1 MATMM
6 RTALVRI
13 SNNVH
18 RIIRED
24 DWSSQKDFAANL
36 RGNGYRVLKIWNG
49 YISDDEVSDWQWLN
63 RNPRDDNHTDTNT
76 DTDVDVDAEQAQADN
91 NIFEE
96 VSAITATAKFEVG
109 KTYFVNFGNQPC
121 TVEVTN
127 RTQDK
132 LTVIIYG
139 NVRQFVIHGTPLGE
153 YINVYFRS
161 ITPSRILAA
170 NEFKPETSNDLDDDT
185 EQLHDDC
192 NGNDAKH
199 ASQDG
204 ISEMLYRRYK
214 ALRRELEYSRGRD
227 GKPYWF
233 SYGSRISTRRAE
245 EILAKYGFTVAT
257 YLGNL
262 GAFEDMQWQMA
273 MLTVNVKRK
282 IKHDRRRLDNDN
294 VFDLIPN
301 VDELNNVDDAKNTN
315 DAWWQAHEEERKQ
328 HMERRLRSR
337 RKIEVVR
344 APDVKTIINT
354 IDRLNYLHCTF
365 SYQSSAFDGVV
376 EYRHFYAYNQHRN
389 LEPLA
394 IDEIIAN
401 GRLAAVRFSNY
412 FRNIFVDFVLTDF
425 TPDHSGFD
433 NIINVDMTNSI
444 RYTIK
449 PSHAVCTTGIR
460 ANATA

>member
-63 RNPRDDNHTDTNT
+63 RNPRDDNHIDTNT
-76 DTDVDVDAEQAQADN
+76 DADVDAEQAQADN
-91 NIFEE
+91 NISEE
-96 VSAITATAKFEVG
+96 SAITATAKFEVG

-132 LTVIIYG
+132 LTVIIHG

-153 YINVYFRS
+153 YINVYIRS
-161 ITPSRILAA
+161 ITPSRILAV

-185 EQLHDDC
+185 VPSAAD
-192 NGNDAKH
+192 
-199 ASQDG
+199 
-204 ISEMLYRRYK
+204 I
-214 ALRRELEYSRGRD
+214 
-227 GKPYWF
+227 
-233 SYGSRISTRRAE
+233 
-245 EILAKYGFTVAT
+245 
-257 YLGNL
+257 
-262 GAFEDMQWQMA
+262 
-273 MLTVNVKRK
+273 
-282 IKHDRRRLDNDN
+282 
-294 VFDLIPN
+294 
-301 VDELNNVDDAKNTN
+301 DELNDVDDAKNTN
-315 DAWWQAHEEERKQ
+315 DAWWQAHEEESKQ
-328 HMERRLRSR
+328 RRLRSR

-449 PSHAVCTTGIR
+449 PSHAVCTMQSQCNGLKEVMI
-460 ANATA
+460 